1 MLPPGA
7 LAGNGLARTVLAVH
21 ARPVATHRGR
31 CEVVGPAA
39 QLVAATSSGTTL
51 AQPLLILHAGP
62 HKTGSTALQLRLIT
76 AREHLNANGWDYPL
90 FGLSQFGHHR
100 INAFLKGELADAGDV
115 TEESLRSLAAIRR
128 NVILSSEDLIYQPPE
143 QLERLR
149 GLLEGF
155 RIQVVMFVRTPVQ
168 LWPSHWQELVKHGR
182 EESLLEYLG
191 ACFGVNTTINPVHMQ
206 PMHQA
211 QRFAQVFGRKRVRL
225 FCYNNIVAAGT
236 DLFDFFIDKVLGL
249 PPVLPWLPTV
259 VINPSLESHTAEML
273 RCLNE
278 RFRREH
284 NRSPGSDITAAYTT
298 ARAEIEA
305 MPRYAEF
312 RAAFEQHA
320 RTVTLDSD
328 NDFLRRRDHQLL
340 RLLGDRIENLA
351 GPDQLYAQEYSRT
364 IPYGT
369 PYWADRFGFGDL
381 VEEVSTRLAVPG

>member
-1 MLPPGA
+1 
-7 LAGNGLARTVLAVH
+7 
-21 ARPVATHRGR
+21 VANPT
-31 CEVVGPAA
+31 
-39 QLVAATSSGTTL
+39 
-51 AQPLLILHAGP
+51 LILHVGP

-76 AREHLNANGWDYPL
+76 ARAHLNAHGWDYPL

-100 INAFLKGELADAGDV
+100 INAFLKGELDDAGDV
-115 TEESLRSLAAIRR
+115 TEESLRALAVAGH
-128 NVILSSEDLIYQPPE
+128 NVILSSEDLIYHASE
-143 QLERLR
+143 RLERLR
-149 GLLEGF
+149 ALLDAF
-155 RIQVVMFVRTPVQ
+155 DVQVVIFIRTPVE

-191 ACFGVNTTINPVHMQ
+191 ACFGVNTTIDPIHMQ

-236 DLFDFFIDKVLGL
+236 DLFDFFVDKVLGL

-259 VINPSLESHTAEML
+259 VINPSLEPHVAEML

-278 RFRREH
+278 RFRRQH
-284 NRSPGSDITAAYTT
+284 NRSPGSDLTAAYTGI
-298 ARAEIEA
+298 RAEIEA
-305 MPRYAEF
+305 GPRYQAF
-312 RAAFEQHA
+312 AAAFEQHA

-328 NDFLRRRDHQLL
+328 NDYLRRRDHQLV
-340 RLLGDRIENLA
+340 RLLGDRIENMA
-351 GPDQLYAQEYSRT
+351 APDQLYAQRYSRT

-381 VEEVSTRLAVPG
+381 IDGVMGLVC